1 MSGEKATRRKE
12 SIRIELEHQMSLDEN
27 GLTEEDQYLLELNL
41 DNLDHST
48 GEDQAIWLLLLKAA
62 RKAQQQQL
70 RENRGNKATR
80 TSNDQGVKEK

>member
-1 MSGEKATRRKE
+1 
-12 SIRIELEHQMSLDEN
+12 MSLDEN

-41 DNLDHST
+41 DDLDHST
-48 GEDQAIWLLLLKAA
+48 GEDQAIWLLMLKLKAA

-70 RENRGNKATR
+70 RENRDNKATR

>member
-70 RENRGNKATR
+70 RKNRGKR
-80 TSNDQGVKEK
+80 QYSNQNQQ